1 MVTHIALGGIGLSF
15 PPSILGCWYL
25 PPLVLQVFLLF
36 KECGISHVLFV
47 KMFSRCIS
55 VNVFAF
61 CCWQNVLLFTG
72 CTLLHYLCCLWRA
85 GLAMHPQL
93 ICCYWRHGNLHLLS
107 TESLKGMHRQLLQT
121 WRISCWNG
129 KSYSVSCFNM
139 MNNSFLHSKYV
150 RQCDI
155 WLFLVVLVFF
165 VPNNSVLSFF
175 VFPSFTCTNTYMHV
189 HKHVL
194 IHTLSTHTD
203 TSTY

>member
-1 MVTHIALGGIGLSF
+1 MLISPATCAPGFPVTCSRSVG
-15 PPSILGCWYL
+15 
-25 PPLVLQVFLLF
+25 
-36 KECGISHVLFV
+36 SHVLFV

-107 TESLKGMHRQLLQT
+107 TESLKGMHRQLLRT

-155 WLFLVVLVFF
+155 WLFLVVVVFLYPTILCF
-165 VPNNSVLSFF
+165 LSLSF
-175 VFPSFTCTNTYMHV
+175 PLLHAQTHTCMCTNTFLFTHF
-189 HKHVL
+189 L
-194 IHTLSTHTD
+194 HTQTHLHIKWI
-203 TSTY
+203 SKGKQS